1 MITVYVKPGHC
12 RYCEAVK
19 ARLTKEG
26 VKHEV
31 RDIDEK
37 VLTLA
42 KLKGWKAAPIVVSTE
57 HPELAFAG
65 GSQASLDTFVE
76 AHKP

>member
-1 MITVYVKPGHC
+1 MITVYVKPSNC

-19 ARLTKEG
+19 ARLAKENIKFETRFIDG
-26 VKHEV
+26 EV
-31 RDIDEK
+31 LE
-37 VLTLA
+37 LA
-42 KLKGWKAAPIVVSTE
+42 LDKGWKAAPIVLSTE

-65 GSQASLDTFVE
+65 GSQEHLDAFVE